1 MATGLLETG
10 PKLDWTRDN
19 KIFDRY
25 QIWKEKVELIFSS
38 ALEESSSKQKVSYLR
53 YWMGEQGIPLVKK
66 WTALGKLDFSSAE
79 EDALSSGYILQNYW
93 NLLEA
98 EFKPKGN
105 KLLSVIELWT
115 RSKQGSKTLNE
126 WLTYVYNLVES
137 CDYGDSNERIIRDVL
152 IIGCNSDKAKD
163 KIVRQGEKIKLQD
176 VIEILQLED
185 STRQTL
191 TEMTSTTQKIHY
203 ASYEKKK
210 GTGKKQKFQSNS
222 NSSSSS
228 SSGQKQDSTGSQK
241 LCYRCSKNYT
251 KGHEKVCKALNAKC
265 NACGVEGHFE
275 IACKK
280 SGNFP
285 KKSSSKFQK
294 PGSTGRMNIA
304 SAVEEPALQA
314 DFFDEKGILKEYKP
328 KSMYVLSGTSDDK
341 PIMIEF
347 GCGLTPLSFDRKL
360 TLQADT
366 GADMNAINKKTFDE
380 LFPDVEL
387 EESTHILQNFDKR
400 LIKPIG
406 SFRCFLRWKGHK
418 YRVKFEVM
426 GIETPNLLSRETTF
440 LMGILKKCLSV
451 EKTQNEPSNQISSP
465 PVSGHSVPP
474 TEAAPVPLTEGASC
488 HSVPPTEAAP
498 VPLTEGVSCHSVPL
512 TETAPLTST
521 EVERSQ
527 MNCASISDTAETPDS
542 SSVRVVGSNN
552 HSLSITDLPLT
563 QEKVETTYA
572 DVFQGLGK
580 FPGEP
585 YKLRLKPDAVPA
597 KHRPR
602 RVPVHLQDAFHEEI
616 ERLVKIDVL
625 EKVTEPTEWV
635 NSFVIVEKVIDSS
648 NAHSPNHVIKKSIR
662 LCIDPKDLNE
672 ALEREPYY
680 SRSIDEL
687 ISMFAGAKVFT
698 IVDMD
703 KGYWQV
709 VLHPESRKLTCMAFD
724 IGRYQFK
731 RLPMG
736 SKVASDIFQRMLDS
750 VYIGLPGVT
759 GIADDMVI
767 FGRNEEEHDRN
778 LILFLETTRKNGLV
792 LNKKKLQFKK
802 EEVSFFGHRWNST
815 GISPD
820 PKKTESILKM
830 QFPPDKET
838 MHSFLGLVNFLNR
851 YTPKLAELC
860 SPLRKLILKD
870 SHYSP
875 GDPEHAAFDA
885 IKAEFKKKII
895 LPYFDRNK
903 ETILQTDASKK
914 GFGAVI
920 LQEEQ
925 PIYYASRALTSAEK
939 NYQNLEREA
948 QAAVWGM
955 EKFHYFLYG
964 RKFILQTDQKPLV
977 SIFRKHMID
986 VSPRIQRITIRAWQ
1000 YDFVPQHIPG
1010 RINVIA
1016 DSLSRV
1022 TPLEFQDSNAE
1033 KDILAVNFLQYSSIE
1048 ERERDEMLQ
1057 ETSKDKELQ
1066 SLKHYISTGWPSK
1079 RSQIPVSLHPYWNYR
1094 DELTVESGIL
1104 MKNSKVLIPETLK
1117 QKYLRQIH
1125 QGHQGIEACRSRARE
1140 FVFWV
1145 NINSDLKEM
1154 VEKCDICQSQQNS
1167 TASVQKYVSEVPPHP
1182 WHTLGSDLF
1191 YFQRID
1197 FLVVVDY
1204 FSKYL
1209 IVRKIP
1215 NSTSSAVIKELGMI
1229 FSEFGNPLVFRSDN
1243 GPCYSSQEFKFFMQ
1257 NWLVEHRTSS
1267 PHYPQSNG
1275 LAESMVKVSKNLIE
1289 KAIKQDL
1296 PWNKLLL
1303 DYRCTPI
1310 SSEIPS
1316 PAEILFGRKFRSSIS
1331 ILPSQVLNDRISK
1344 QRELIAKKE
1353 GKFYASTQDFQDRIK
1368 ALPFEAGQNVWLQDS
1383 DSRKFEEA
1391 VIREKCREPNSY
1403 MVEIP
1408 ATGQCF
1414 RRNSN
1419 FIKPRQ
1425 SDKNSVSTDP
1435 LPTTGLPEIPQEPP
1449 VLQQPSSPATSTVD
1463 AIPTVPP
1470 SKQNGNSILELQ
1482 ELQDIPEY
1490 PEETI
1495 KEFHP
1500 QGSDSKSDISC
1511 TDILISEREML
1522 RYDTIGRIELIPPIV
1537 LSSDNTKYKNIIQL
1551 FLQLF
1556 DELSVYRDCH

>member
-93 NLLEA
+93 NLLDA
-98 EFKPKGN
+98 EFRPKGN

-137 CDYGDSNERIIRDVL
+137 CDYGDSSERIIRDVL

-228 SSGQKQDSTGSQK
+228 SSGQKQDSTSSQK

-314 DFFDEKGILKEYKP
+314 DFFNEKGLLKDYQPKP
-328 KSMYVLSGTSDDK
+328 MYVLSGTPEDK
-341 PIMIEF
+341 PVMVEF

-360 TLQADT
+360 ILQADT
-366 GADMNAINKKTFDE
+366 GADMNAINNRTFNE
-380 LFPDVEL
+380 VFPDVEL
-387 EESTHILQNFDKR
+387 EESTQILQNFDKR

-418 YRVKFEVM
+418 YRVKFEVV

-451 EKTQNEPSNQISSP
+451 ETAPNKPNDQISSLS
-465 PVSGHSVPP
+465 VSGHSVPS
-474 TEAAPVPLTEGASC
+474 TEAAPEAPLTSTEGVFS
-488 HSVPPTEAAP
+488 HSVPS
-498 VPLTEGVSCHSVPL
+498 TEGVFSHSVPL

-521 EVERSQ
+521 DRSQ

-563 QEKVETTYA
+563 QDKVESTYA

-580 FPGEP
+580 F
-585 YKLRLKPDAVPA
+585 
-597 KHRPR
+597 
-602 RVPVHLQDAFHEEI
+602 
-616 ERLVKIDVL
+616 
-625 EKVTEPTEWV
+625 
-635 NSFVIVEKVIDSS
+635 
-648 NAHSPNHVIKKSIR
+648 
-662 LCIDPKDLNE
+662 
-672 ALEREPYY
+672 
-680 SRSIDEL
+680 
-687 ISMFAGAKVFT
+687 
-698 IVDMD
+698 
-703 KGYWQV
+703 
-709 VLHPESRKLTCMAFD
+709 
-724 IGRYQFK
+724 
-731 RLPMG
+731 
-736 SKVASDIFQRMLDS
+736 
-750 VYIGLPGVT
+750 PGVT

-815 GISPD
+815 GTSPD

-875 GDPEHAAFDA
+875 GDPEHSAFDA

-1033 KDILAVNFLQYSSIE
+1033 KDILAVNFLQYSSVE
-1048 ERERDEMLQ
+1048 ERERDEVLR

-1066 SLKHYISTGWPSK
+1066 SLKHYISTGWPAK

-1104 MKNSKVLIPETLK
+1104 MKNSKVLIPETLR
-1117 QKYLRQIH
+1117 QKYLIQIH

-1145 NINSDLKEM
+1145 NINNDLKEM

-1167 TASVQKYVSEVPPHP
+1167 TPVVQNYISEVPPHP

-1204 FSKYL
+1204 FSKFL
-1209 IVRKIP
+1209 IVRKI
-1215 NSTSSAVIKELGMI
+1215 
-1229 FSEFGNPLVFRSDN
+1229 
-1243 GPCYSSQEFKFFMQ
+1243 
-1257 NWLVEHRTSS
+1257 
-1267 PHYPQSNG
+1267 
-1275 LAESMVKVSKNLIE
+1275 
-1289 KAIKQDL
+1289 
-1296 PWNKLLL
+1296 
-1303 DYRCTPI
+1303 
-1310 SSEIPS
+1310 
-1316 PAEILFGRKFRSSIS
+1316 
-1331 ILPSQVLNDRISK
+1331 QVLH
-1344 QRELIAKKE
+1344 
-1353 GKFYASTQDFQDRIK
+1353 
-1368 ALPFEAGQNVWLQDS
+1368 PV
-1383 DSRKFEEA
+1383 
-1391 VIREKCREPNSY
+1391 
-1403 MVEIP
+1403 
-1408 ATGQCF
+1408 
-1414 RRNSN
+1414 
-1419 FIKPRQ
+1419 Q
-1425 SDKNSVSTDP
+1425 S
-1435 LPTTGLPEIPQEPP
+1435 
-1449 VLQQPSSPATSTVD
+1449 
-1463 AIPTVPP
+1463 
-1470 SKQNGNSILELQ
+1470 
-1482 ELQDIPEY
+1482 
-1490 PEETI
+1490 
-1495 KEFHP
+1495 
-1500 QGSDSKSDISC
+1500 SKS
-1511 TDILISEREML
+1511 
-1522 RYDTIGRIELIPPIV
+1522 
-1537 LSSDNTKYKNIIQL
+1537 
-1551 FLQLF
+1551 
-1556 DELSVYRDCH
+1556 

>member
-1 MATGLLETG
+1 M
-10 PKLDWTRDN
+10 
-19 KIFDRY
+19 
-25 QIWKEKVELIFSS
+25 
-38 ALEESSSKQKVSYLR
+38 VS
-53 YWMGEQGIPLVKK
+53 
-66 WTALGKLDFSSAE
+66 
-79 EDALSSGYILQNYW
+79 
-93 NLLEA
+93 
-98 EFKPKGN
+98 
-105 KLLSVIELWT
+105 
-115 RSKQGSKTLNE
+115 
-126 WLTYVYNLVES
+126 
-137 CDYGDSNERIIRDVL
+137 
-152 IIGCNSDKAKD
+152 
-163 KIVRQGEKIKLQD
+163 
-176 VIEILQLED
+176 
-185 STRQTL
+185 
-191 TEMTSTTQKIHY
+191 
-203 ASYEKKK
+203 
-210 GTGKKQKFQSNS
+210 
-222 NSSSSS
+222 
-228 SSGQKQDSTGSQK
+228 
-241 LCYRCSKNYT
+241 
-251 KGHEKVCKALNAKC
+251 
-265 NACGVEGHFE
+265 
-275 IACKK
+275 
-280 SGNFP
+280 
-285 KKSSSKFQK
+285 
-294 PGSTGRMNIA
+294 
-304 SAVEEPALQA
+304 
-314 DFFDEKGILKEYKP
+314 
-328 KSMYVLSGTSDDK
+328 
-341 PIMIEF
+341 
-347 GCGLTPLSFDRKL
+347 
-360 TLQADT
+360 
-366 GADMNAINKKTFDE
+366 
-380 LFPDVEL
+380 
-387 EESTHILQNFDKR
+387 
-400 LIKPIG
+400 
-406 SFRCFLRWKGHK
+406 
-418 YRVKFEVM
+418 EV
-426 GIETPNLLSRETTF
+426 
-440 LMGILKKCLSV
+440 
-451 EKTQNEPSNQISSP
+451 
-465 PVSGHSVPP
+465 
-474 TEAAPVPLTEGASC
+474 
-488 HSVPPTEAAP
+488 
-498 VPLTEGVSCHSVPL
+498 
-512 TETAPLTST
+512 
-521 EVERSQ
+521 
-527 MNCASISDTAETPDS
+527 
-542 SSVRVVGSNN
+542 
-552 HSLSITDLPLT
+552 
-563 QEKVETTYA
+563 
-572 DVFQGLGK
+572 
-580 FPGEP
+580 
-585 YKLRLKPDAVPA
+585 
-597 KHRPR
+597 
-602 RVPVHLQDAFHEEI
+602 
-616 ERLVKIDVL
+616 
-625 EKVTEPTEWV
+625 
-635 NSFVIVEKVIDSS
+635 
-648 NAHSPNHVIKKSIR
+648 
-662 LCIDPKDLNE
+662 
-672 ALEREPYY
+672 
-680 SRSIDEL
+680 
-687 ISMFAGAKVFT
+687 
-698 IVDMD
+698 
-703 KGYWQV
+703 
-709 VLHPESRKLTCMAFD
+709 
-724 IGRYQFK
+724 
-731 RLPMG
+731 G

-903 ETILQTDASKK
+903 KTILQTDVSKK

-920 LQEEQ
+920 
-925 PIYYASRALTSAEK
+925 
-939 NYQNLEREA
+939 
-948 QAAVWGM
+948 
-955 EKFHYFLYG
+955 
-964 RKFILQTDQKPLV
+964 
-977 SIFRKHMID
+977 
-986 VSPRIQRITIRAWQ
+986 
-1000 YDFVPQHIPG
+1000 
-1010 RINVIA
+1010 
-1016 DSLSRV
+1016 
-1022 TPLEFQDSNAE
+1022 
-1033 KDILAVNFLQYSSIE
+1033 LQYSSIE

-1066 SLKHYISTGWPSK
+1066 SLKHYISTGWPAK
-1079 RSQIPVSLHPYWNYR
+1079 RSQIPVSLHPYWNFR

-1117 QKYLRQIH
+1117 QKYLKQIH

-1167 TASVQKYVSEVPPHP
+1167 TTSVQKYVSEVPPHP

-1215 NSTSSAVIKELGMI
+1215 SSTSSAVIKELGMI

-1289 KAIKQDL
+1289 KAVRQDL

-1368 ALPFEAGQNVWLQDS
+1368 ALPFEAGQNVWLQNS

-1419 FIKPRQ
+1419 
-1425 SDKNSVSTDP
+1425 
-1435 LPTTGLPEIPQEPP
+1435 LEPP
-1449 VLQQPSSPATSTVD
+1449 VLQQPSSQATSTVD

-1470 SKQNGNSILELQ
+1470 SKQNENSTPRTPRQPRASRRSTKGIPPPRLRLQ
-1482 ELQDIPEY
+1482 E
-1490 PEETI
+1490 
-1495 KEFHP
+1495 
-1500 QGSDSKSDISC
+1500 
-1511 TDILISEREML
+1511 
-1522 RYDTIGRIELIPPIV
+1522 
-1537 LSSDNTKYKNIIQL
+1537 
-1551 FLQLF
+1551 
-1556 DELSVYRDCH
+1556 

>member
-115 RSKQGSKTLNE
+115 RSKQSSKTLNE

-137 CDYGDSNERIIRDVL
+137 CDYGDSSERIIRDVL

-210 GTGKKQKFQSNS
+210 GTGKKQKFQSNF

-474 TEAAPVPLTEGASC
+474 TEAAPVPLMEGASC

-498 VPLTEGVSCHSVPL
+498 VPLIEGASCHSVPL
-512 TETAPLTST
+512 METAPLTST
-521 EVERSQ
+521 EERSH

-542 SSVRVVGSNN
+542 SSVRVAGSNN

-563 QEKVETTYA
+563 QEKVETNYA

-778 LILFLETTRKNGLV
+778 LIL
-792 LNKKKLQFKK
+792 
-802 EEVSFFGHRWNST
+802 
-815 GISPD
+815 
-820 PKKTESILKM
+820 
-830 QFPPDKET
+830 
-838 MHSFLGLVNFLNR
+838 
-851 YTPKLAELC
+851 
-860 SPLRKLILKD
+860 
-870 SHYSP
+870 
-875 GDPEHAAFDA
+875 
-885 IKAEFKKKII
+885 
-895 LPYFDRNK
+895 
-903 ETILQTDASKK
+903 
-914 GFGAVI
+914 
-920 LQEEQ
+920 
-925 PIYYASRALTSAEK
+925 
-939 NYQNLEREA
+939 
-948 QAAVWGM
+948 
-955 EKFHYFLYG
+955 
-964 RKFILQTDQKPLV
+964 KPLV

-986 VSPRIQRITIRAWQ
+986 VSLRIQRITIRAWQ

-1048 ERERDEMLQ
+1048 ERERDEVLQ

-1104 MKNSKVLIPETLK
+1104 MKNSKVLIPETLR
-1117 QKYLRQIH
+1117 QKYLKQIH

-1191 YFQRID
+1191 YFQRIY

-1215 NSTSSAVIKELGMI
+1215 SSTSSAVIKELGMI

-1316 PAEILFGRKFRSSIS
+1316 PAEILFGRKFRSSFS

-1353 GKFYASTQDFQDRIK
+1353 GKFYVSTQDFQDRIK
-1368 ALPFEAGQNVWLQDS
+1368 ALPFEAGQNVWLQNS

-1425 SDKNSVSTDP
+1425 TDKNSVSTDP

-1470 SKQNGNSILELQ
+1470 SKQNGNSTPRTPRHPRVSRRSNKGIPPPRLGLQ
-1482 ELQDIPEY
+1482 E
-1490 PEETI
+1490 
-1495 KEFHP
+1495 
-1500 QGSDSKSDISC
+1500 
-1511 TDILISEREML
+1511 
-1522 RYDTIGRIELIPPIV
+1522 
-1537 LSSDNTKYKNIIQL
+1537 
-1551 FLQLF
+1551 
-1556 DELSVYRDCH
+1556 

>member
-79 EDALSSGYILQNYW
+79 EDALSSGYVLQNYW

-222 NSSSSS
+222 NSSNSS

-451 EKTQNEPSNQISSP
+451 EKTQNEPNNQISSP
-465 PVSGHSVPP
+465 PVSGHSVPS
-474 TEAAPVPLTEGASC
+474 TEAAPVPLTEDASC
-488 HSVPPTEAAP
+488 HSVPSTEAAP
-498 VPLTEGVSCHSVPL
+498 VPLTEAAPLTSTEGVSCHSVPL

-521 EVERSQ
+521 EERSQ
-527 MNCASISDTAETPDS
+527 MNCASISDTAKTPGS
-542 SSVRVVGSNN
+542 SSVRVAGSNN

-602 RVPVHLQDAFHEEI
+602 RVPVHLQDAFHEEV

-860 SPLRKLILKD
+860 SPLR
-870 SHYSP
+870 
-875 GDPEHAAFDA
+875 A
-885 IKAEFKKKII
+885 
-895 LPYFDRNK
+895 
-903 ETILQTDASKK
+903 
-914 GFGAVI
+914 
-920 LQEEQ
+920 
-925 PIYYASRALTSAEK
+925 
-939 NYQNLEREA
+939 
-948 QAAVWGM
+948 AAVWGM

-986 VSPRIQRITIRAWQ
+986 VSPRIQRITI
-1000 YDFVPQHIPG
+1000 
-1010 RINVIA
+1010 
-1016 DSLSRV
+1016 
-1022 TPLEFQDSNAE
+1022 
-1033 KDILAVNFLQYSSIE
+1033 
-1048 ERERDEMLQ
+1048 
-1057 ETSKDKELQ
+1057 
-1066 SLKHYISTGWPSK
+1066 
-1079 RSQIPVSLHPYWNYR
+1079 
-1094 DELTVESGIL
+1094 
-1104 MKNSKVLIPETLK
+1104 
-1117 QKYLRQIH
+1117 
-1125 QGHQGIEACRSRARE
+1125 
-1140 FVFWV
+1140 
-1145 NINSDLKEM
+1145 
-1154 VEKCDICQSQQNS
+1154 
-1167 TASVQKYVSEVPPHP
+1167 
-1182 WHTLGSDLF
+1182 
-1191 YFQRID
+1191 
-1197 FLVVVDY
+1197 
-1204 FSKYL
+1204 
-1209 IVRKIP
+1209 
-1215 NSTSSAVIKELGMI
+1215 
-1229 FSEFGNPLVFRSDN
+1229 
-1243 GPCYSSQEFKFFMQ
+1243 
-1257 NWLVEHRTSS
+1257 
-1267 PHYPQSNG
+1267 
-1275 LAESMVKVSKNLIE
+1275 
-1289 KAIKQDL
+1289 
-1296 PWNKLLL
+1296 
-1303 DYRCTPI
+1303 
-1310 SSEIPS
+1310 
-1316 PAEILFGRKFRSSIS
+1316 
-1331 ILPSQVLNDRISK
+1331 
-1344 QRELIAKKE
+1344 
-1353 GKFYASTQDFQDRIK
+1353 
-1368 ALPFEAGQNVWLQDS
+1368 
-1383 DSRKFEEA
+1383 
-1391 VIREKCREPNSY
+1391 
-1403 MVEIP
+1403 
-1408 ATGQCF
+1408 
-1414 RRNSN
+1414 
-1419 FIKPRQ
+1419 
-1425 SDKNSVSTDP
+1425 
-1435 LPTTGLPEIPQEPP
+1435 
-1449 VLQQPSSPATSTVD
+1449 
-1463 AIPTVPP
+1463 
-1470 SKQNGNSILELQ
+1470 
-1482 ELQDIPEY
+1482 
-1490 PEETI
+1490 
-1495 KEFHP
+1495 
-1500 QGSDSKSDISC
+1500 
-1511 TDILISEREML
+1511 
-1522 RYDTIGRIELIPPIV
+1522 
-1537 LSSDNTKYKNIIQL
+1537 
-1551 FLQLF
+1551 
-1556 DELSVYRDCH
+1556 

>member
-66 WTALGKLDFSSAE
+66 WTALGKLDFSSSE

-115 RSKQGSKTLNE
+115 QSKQGSKTFNE

-137 CDYGDSNERIIRDVL
+137 CDYGDSSERIIRDVL

-163 KIVRQGEKIKLQD
+163 KIVRQGEKIKLQE

-191 TEMTSTTQKIHY
+191 TEMTSTMQKIHY

-222 NSSSSS
+222 NPSSSSS
-228 SSGQKQDSTGSQK
+228 SRQKQDSTGSQK

-265 NACGVEGHFE
+265 NACGIEGHFE
-275 IACKK
+275 VACKK

-314 DFFDEKGILKEYKP
+314 DFFDEKGLLKEYQL
-328 KSMYVLSGTSDDK
+328 KSMHVLSGTSNDK

-366 GADMNAINKKTFDE
+366 GADANAINKKTFNE
-380 LFPDVEL
+380 VFPDVEL
-387 EESTHILQNFDKR
+387 EESTYVLQNFDKR

-440 LMGILKKCLSV
+440 LMGILKKCLSI
-451 EKTQNEPSNQISSP
+451 EKTQNEPNNQISSL

-474 TEAAPVPLTEGASC
+474 TEAD
-488 HSVPPTEAAP
+488 
-498 VPLTEGVSCHSVPL
+498 
-512 TETAPLTST
+512 PLTST
-521 EVERSQ
+521 EGVFSHSVTSTEGVFCHSVLPTEADPLTSTEDRSQ
-527 MNCASISDTAETPDS
+527 MNCASISDTADSSDS
-542 SSVRVVGSNN
+542 SSDSVVGSNY

-563 QEKVETTYA
+563 QEKVETAYA

-602 RVPVHLQDAFHEEI
+602 KVPVHLQDAFHEEV

-680 SRSIDEL
+680 SRTIDEL

-792 LNKKKLQFKK
+792 LNKRKLQFKK

-851 YTPKLAELC
+851 YTPRLAELC

-875 GDPEHAAFDA
+875 GDPEHTAFDA

-939 NYQNLEREA
+939 NYQNLEHEA

-1033 KDILAVNFLQYSSIE
+1033 KDILAVNFLQYSSVE
-1048 ERERDEMLQ
+1048 ERERDEVLQ
-1057 ETSKDKELQ
+1057 ENNKDKELQ
-1066 SLKHYISTGWPSK
+1066 SLKHYISTGWPVK
-1079 RSQIPVSLHPYWNYR
+1079 RSQIPVFLHPYWNYR
-1094 DELTVESGIL
+1094 DELMIESGIL

-1117 QKYLRQIH
+1117 QKYLIQIH

-1145 NINSDLKEM
+1145 NINNDLKEM

-1167 TASVQKYVSEVPPHP
+1167 TAIVQKYISEVPPHP

-1197 FLVVVDY
+1197 FVVVVDY

-1229 FSEFGNPLVFRSDN
+1229 FSEFGKPQVFRSDN
-1243 GPCYSSQEFKFFMQ
+1243 GPCYASLEFEFFMQ
-1257 NWLVEHRTSS
+1257 NWLIEHRTSS

-1289 KAIKQDL
+1289 KAVRQDL
-1296 PWNKLLL
+1296 PWNQLLL

-1316 PAEILFGRKFRSSIS
+1316 PAEILFGRKLRSSIS
-1331 ILPSQVLNDRISK
+1331 ILPSQVMNDRISK

-1353 GKFYASTQDFQDRIK
+1353 GKFYTNTKDFQDRIK
-1368 ALPFEAGQNVWLQDS
+1368 ALPFEAGQNVWLQNS
-1383 DSRKFEEA
+1383 DSRKCEEA

-1425 SDKNSVSTDP
+1425 SEQKPVSTE
-1435 LPTTGLPEIPQEPP
+1435 LQLTIAFPEIPQESSAF
-1449 VLQQPSSPATSTVD
+1449 QQPAVPSSQATSTVD

-1470 SKQNGNSILELQ
+1470 SKQNGNSTPRTPRQPRTSRRSTKGIPPPRLGLQ
-1482 ELQDIPEY
+1482 E
-1490 PEETI
+1490 
-1495 KEFHP
+1495 
-1500 QGSDSKSDISC
+1500 
-1511 TDILISEREML
+1511 
-1522 RYDTIGRIELIPPIV
+1522 
-1537 LSSDNTKYKNIIQL
+1537 
-1551 FLQLF
+1551 
-1556 DELSVYRDCH
+1556 

>member
-1 MATGLLETG
+1 MATALLETG

-137 CDYGDSNERIIRDVL
+137 CDYGDSSERIIRDVL

-285 KKSSSKFQK
+285 KKSTSKFQK

-304 SAVEEPALQA
+304 STVEEPALQA
-314 DFFDEKGILKEYKP
+314 DFFDEKGVLKEYRP

-366 GADMNAINKKTFDE
+366 GADMNAINKKTFIE

-440 LMGILKKCLSV
+440 LMDILKKCLSV
-451 EKTQNEPSNQISSP
+451 EKTQNEPNNQISSLS
-465 PVSGHSVPP
+465 VSGHSVPP

-488 HSVPPTEAAP
+488 HSVPSTEAAP
-498 VPLTEGVSCHSVPL
+498 VPLTEAAPLTSTEDVSCHSVPP

-521 EVERSQ
+521 EEERSQ
-527 MNCASISDTAETPDS
+527 MNCASISDTAKTPDS

-563 QEKVETTYA
+563 QEKVESTYA

-602 RVPVHLQDAFHEEI
+602 RVPVHLQDAFHEEV

-648 NAHSPNHVIKKSIR
+648 NAHSPNHSIKKSIR

-875 GDPEHAAFDA
+875 GDPEHTAFDA

-895 LPYFDRNK
+895 LPY
-903 ETILQTDASKK
+903 TL
-914 GFGAVI
+914 
-920 LQEEQ
+920 
-925 PIYYASRALTSAEK
+925 P
-939 NYQNLEREA
+939 
-948 QAAVWGM
+948 
-955 EKFHYFLYG
+955 
-964 RKFILQTDQKPLV
+964 V
-977 SIFRKHMID
+977 SLH
-986 VSPRIQRITIRAWQ
+986 
-1000 YDFVPQHIPG
+1000 
-1010 RINVIA
+1010 
-1016 DSLSRV
+1016 
-1022 TPLEFQDSNAE
+1022 
-1033 KDILAVNFLQYSSIE
+1033 SSIE

-1057 ETSKDKELQ
+1057 ETNKDEELQ
-1066 SLKHYISTGWPSK
+1066 SLKHYISTGWPAK
-1079 RSQIPVSLHPYWNYR
+1079 RSQIPVSLHPYWNFR

-1104 MKNSKVLIPETLK
+1104 IKNSKVLIPETLK
-1117 QKYLRQIH
+1117 QIH

-1167 TASVQKYVSEVPPHP
+1167 TTSVQKYVSEVPPHP

-1215 NSTSSAVIKELGMI
+1215 SSTSSAVIKELGMI

-1303 DYRCTPI
+1303 GYRCTPI

-1425 SDKNSVSTDP
+1425 TDKNSVSTDP

-1449 VLQQPSSPATSTVD
+1449 VLQQPSSQATSTVD

-1470 SKQNGNSILELQ
+1470 SKQNDNSTPRTPRQPRASRRSTKGIPPPRLGLQ
-1482 ELQDIPEY
+1482 E
-1490 PEETI
+1490 
-1495 KEFHP
+1495 
-1500 QGSDSKSDISC
+1500 
-1511 TDILISEREML
+1511 
-1522 RYDTIGRIELIPPIV
+1522 
-1537 LSSDNTKYKNIIQL
+1537 
-1551 FLQLF
+1551 
-1556 DELSVYRDCH
+1556 

>member
-1 MATGLLETG
+1 
-10 PKLDWTRDN
+10 
-19 KIFDRY
+19 
-25 QIWKEKVELIFSS
+25 
-38 ALEESSSKQKVSYLR
+38 
-53 YWMGEQGIPLVKK
+53 MGEQGIPLVKK
-66 WTALGKLDFSSAE
+66 WSALGKLDFSSSE
-79 EDALSSGYILQNYW
+79 EDDLSSGYILQNYW

-137 CDYGDSNERIIRDVL
+137 CDYGDSSERIIRDVL

-210 GTGKKQKFQSNS
+210 GTGKKQKFQFNS

-241 LCYRCSKNYT
+241 LCYRCSKNYS

-285 KKSSSKFQK
+285 KKSTSKFQK

-314 DFFDEKGILKEYKP
+314 DFFDEKGVLKEYRP

-347 GCGLTPLSFDRKL
+347 GCGLTPISFDRKL

-366 GADMNAINKKTFDE
+366 GADMNAINKKTFIE

-451 EKTQNEPSNQISSP
+451 EKTQNEPNNQISSLS
-465 PVSGHSVPP
+465 VSGRSVPP

-498 VPLTEGVSCHSVPL
+498 VPPTEATPLASTEGVSCHSVPL

-521 EVERSQ
+521 EERSQ

-552 HSLSITDLPLT
+552 HSLSVTDLPLT

-602 RVPVHLQDAFHEEI
+602 RVPVHLQDAFHEEV

-885 IKAEFKKKII
+885 IKAEFRKKII
-895 LPYFDRNK
+895 LPYFDRHK

-948 QAAVWGM
+948 QATVWGM

-1000 YDFVPQHIPG
+1000 YDFIPQHIPG

-1057 ETSKDKELQ
+1057 ETNKDEELQ
-1066 SLKHYISTGWPSK
+1066 SLKHYISTGW
-1079 RSQIPVSLHPYWNYR
+1079 
-1094 DELTVESGIL
+1094 
-1104 MKNSKVLIPETLK
+1104 
-1117 QKYLRQIH
+1117 
-1125 QGHQGIEACRSRARE
+1125 
-1140 FVFWV
+1140 
-1145 NINSDLKEM
+1145 
-1154 VEKCDICQSQQNS
+1154 
-1167 TASVQKYVSEVPPHP
+1167 
-1182 WHTLGSDLF
+1182 
-1191 YFQRID
+1191 
-1197 FLVVVDY
+1197 
-1204 FSKYL
+1204 
-1209 IVRKIP
+1209 KIP
-1215 NSTSSAVIKELGMI
+1215 SSTSSAVIKELGMI

-1296 PWNKLLL
+1296 PWNRLLL

-1368 ALPFEAGQNVWLQDS
+1368 ALPFEAGQNVWLQNS

-1391 VIREKCREPNSY
+1391 VICEKCKEPNSY

-1408 ATGQCF
+1408 TTGQCF

-1425 SDKNSVSTDP
+1425 TDKNSVSTDP

-1449 VLQQPSSPATSTVD
+1449 VLQQPSSQATSTVD

-1470 SKQNGNSILELQ
+1470 SKQNDNSTPRTPRTPRQPRASRRSTKGIPPPRLGLQ
-1482 ELQDIPEY
+1482 E
-1490 PEETI
+1490 
-1495 KEFHP
+1495 
-1500 QGSDSKSDISC
+1500 
-1511 TDILISEREML
+1511 
-1522 RYDTIGRIELIPPIV
+1522 
-1537 LSSDNTKYKNIIQL
+1537 
-1551 FLQLF
+1551 
-1556 DELSVYRDCH
+1556 